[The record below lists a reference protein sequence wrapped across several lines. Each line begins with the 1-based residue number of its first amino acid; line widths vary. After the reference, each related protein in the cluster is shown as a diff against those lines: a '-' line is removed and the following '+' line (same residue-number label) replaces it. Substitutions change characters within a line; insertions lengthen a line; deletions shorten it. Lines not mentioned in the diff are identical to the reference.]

1 MFRAALLNRI
11 DGVYMD
17 HCYPFFLQTEEQTF
31 AQVVR
36 IHIQQFGR
44 PMYYDILILKISYR
58 RYDITIDFRLTV
70 TRVICAHVGIAV
82 ILVFTT
88 PVVPEKCILVAKCL
102 ASTTST

>member
-17 HCYPFFLQTEEQTF
+17 HCYPFFPQTEEQTF
-31 AQVVR
+31 VQVVR
-36 IHIQQFGR
+36 IHIQQFDR

-58 RYDITIDFRLTV
+58 RYDISIDLRLTV

-88 PVVPEKCILVAKCL
+88 PVVPEKCILVAKRL